1 MAIIASNDQKVSS
14 GSASSFT
21 GSVRVQRL
29 FAVLSPSRTSG
40 GLVTFQPGA
49 RTNWHTHPLGQ
60 VLIVTDSEGWVQ
72 EWGQP
77 RRVIH
82 KDDVIQI
89 PASAKHWHGATAS
102 TTVTHISI
110 QELSN
115 GKNVDWL
122 EPVTDSQY
130 LSSK

>member
-1 MAIIASNDQKVSS
+1 M
-14 GSASSFT
+14 
-21 GSVRVQRL
+21 
-29 FAVLSPSRTSG
+29 
-40 GLVTFQPGA
+40 VTFQPGA